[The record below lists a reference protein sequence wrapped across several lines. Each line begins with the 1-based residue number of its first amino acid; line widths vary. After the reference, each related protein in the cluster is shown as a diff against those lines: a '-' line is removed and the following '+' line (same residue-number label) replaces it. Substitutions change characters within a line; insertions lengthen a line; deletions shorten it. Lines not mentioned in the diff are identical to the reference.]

1 MLLFN
6 VVIHYLQMKYKIFEN
21 FLQLLKF
28 NYKFKPKFINIDFSK
43 AEENAI
49 LEVYKNDKIKIVFC
63 LFYFVQCLWRKINSL
78 GLRKKEFIKKSKSL
92 IFNIKLLAFIKVE
105 DIEGSYN
112 CFKNSGIFD
121 DYKYT
126 LFFNYF

>member
-1 MLLFN
+1 
-6 VVIHYLQMKYKIFEN
+6 MKYKIFEN

-28 NYKFKPKFINIDFSK
+28 NYKFKPKLINIDFSK

-49 LEVYKNDKIKIVFC
+49 LEVYKNDKIKILFC
-63 LFYFVQCLWRKINSL
+63 LFHFVQCLSRKINSL

-105 DIEGSYN
+105 DIEDWYN
-112 CFKNSGIFD
+112 CFKNSDIFD